1 MQLSPSPLMESQQST
16 WWEPES
22 SPPASL
28 LPLEEAGLSPL
39 PMLDGA
45 TASLTLEVN
54 TLTTLAS
61 EKKLWDRI

>member
-1 MQLSPSPLMESQQST
+1 MQLPPSPLMESQRST

-28 LPLEEAGLSPL
+28 LPLEETGLSPL

-54 TLTTLAS
+54 TLTASAS
-61 EKKLWDRI
+61 ENTLWDRI